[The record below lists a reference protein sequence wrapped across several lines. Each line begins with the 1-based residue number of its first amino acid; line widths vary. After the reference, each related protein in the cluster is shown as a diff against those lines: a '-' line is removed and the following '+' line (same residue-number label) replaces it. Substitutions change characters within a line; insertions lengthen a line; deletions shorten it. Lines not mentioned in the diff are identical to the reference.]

1 METVILYT
9 ADGCKFCEE
18 AKEALIANTIT
29 FEERN
34 IRQNE
39 QYLQEAK
46 ELGNRWLPIIRC
58 KDTVLVFPKPA
69 ELKAF
74 MEAYQQNKI

>member
-1 METVILYT
+1 MGTVILYT

-18 AKEALIANTIT
+18 AKEALLANHVA

-46 ELGNRWLPIIRC
+46 DLGNRWLPIIRYE
-58 KDTVLVFPKPA
+58 DTVLVFPKPK
-69 ELKAF
+69 ELQAF
-74 MEAYQQNKI
+74 IEAYQQG

>member
-18 AKEALIANTIT
+18 AKEILIANTIT

-34 IRQNE
+34 IRQNK

-46 ELGNRWLPIIRC
+46 ELGNRWLPIIRY

>member
-18 AKEALIANTIT
+18 AKATLLENNVT

-34 IRQNE
+34 VRQND

-46 ELGNRWLPIIRC
+46 DLGNRWLPIIRYQ
-58 KDTVLVFPKPA
+58 DTVLVFPKPA
-69 ELKAF
+69 ELKKF
-74 MEAYQQNKI
+74 IQGYKQN

>member
-1 METVILYT
+1 MKNVIIYT

-18 AKEALIANTIT
+18 AKAMLLTNNIS

-34 IRQNE
+34 IRQNK

-46 ELGNRWLPIIRC
+46 DLGNRFLPIIRYE
-58 KDTVLVFPKPA
+58 DTILVFPKPA
-69 ELKAF
+69 ELNAFIESCKQGKA
-74 MEAYQQNKI
+74 

>member
-1 METVILYT
+1 MKNVILYT

-18 AKEALIANTIT
+18 AKTTLTTNNIR

-46 ELGNRWLPIIRC
+46 DLGNRWLPIIRFE
-58 KDTVLVFPKPA
+58 DTVLVFPKPA
-69 ELKAF
+69 ELKKF
-74 MEAYQQNKI
+74 IESYKLSQQ